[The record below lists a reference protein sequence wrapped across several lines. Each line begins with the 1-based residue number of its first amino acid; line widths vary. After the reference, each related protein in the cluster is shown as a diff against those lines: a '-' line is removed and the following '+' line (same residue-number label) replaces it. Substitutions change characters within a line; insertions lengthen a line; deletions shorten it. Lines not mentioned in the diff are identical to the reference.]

1 MNVAEVLKAEHM
13 DLNLVAKSKK
23 EALEKLTE
31 LLYNSGELSDK
42 DAFLK
47 DVLYR
52 LFVATTGFGI
62 VFAFPHVNSPSFI
75 ETTVAIGRLENETEW
90 ESVDDQP
97 VKLVVLLAVN
107 DADKTGVHVRLLS
120 EMARKLASAD
130 NCKRLLDA
138 ADADEI
144 IKIFSE

>member
-1 MNVAEVLKAEHM
+1 M
-13 DLNLVAKSKK
+13 
-23 EALEKLTE
+23 
-31 LLYNSGELSDK
+31 
-42 DAFLK
+42 
-47 DVLYR
+47 
-52 LFVATTGFGI
+52 
-62 VFAFPHVNSPSFI
+62 
-75 ETTVAIGRLENETEW
+75 AIGRLENETEW

-138 ADADEI
+138 ANADEI

>member
-1 MNVAEVLKAEHM
+1 MNVAEVLKAEHI
-13 DLNLVAKSKK
+13 DLNLNAESK
-23 EALEKLTE
+23 EDALAALTE
-31 LLYNSGELSDK
+31 LLYKSGKLSDK
-42 DAFLK
+42 EAFLK
-47 DVLYR
+47 DVLDR
-52 LFVATTGFGI
+52 ESVSTTGIGNGI
-62 VFAFPHVNSPSFI
+62 AIPHGKSPSVI
-75 ETTVAIGRLENETEW
+75 ETTVAIGRLTKETDW
-90 ESVDDQP
+90 ESVDDKP

-130 NCKRLLDA
+130 NCMRLLNA

>member
-1 MNVAEVLKAEHM
+1 MNVAEVLKAEHV

-47 DVLYR
+47 DVLDR
-52 LFVATTGFGI
+52 ESVSTTGIGNGI
-62 VFAFPHVNSPSFI
+62 AIPHGKSPRVI

-107 DADKTGVHVRLLS
+107 DADKTGVHVKLLS

>member
-1 MNVAEVLKAEHM
+1 M
-13 DLNLVAKSKK
+13 
-23 EALEKLTE
+23 
-31 LLYNSGELSDK
+31 
-42 DAFLK
+42 
-47 DVLYR
+47 
-52 LFVATTGFGI
+52 
-62 VFAFPHVNSPSFI
+62 
-75 ETTVAIGRLENETEW
+75 AIGRLENETEW

>member
-1 MNVAEVLKAEHM
+1 M
-13 DLNLVAKSKK
+13 
-23 EALEKLTE
+23 
-31 LLYNSGELSDK
+31 
-42 DAFLK
+42 
-47 DVLYR
+47 
-52 LFVATTGFGI
+52 
-62 VFAFPHVNSPSFI
+62 
-75 ETTVAIGRLENETEW
+75 AIGRLENETEW

-107 DADKTGVHVRLLS
+107 DADKTGVHVKLLS

-130 NCKRLLDA
+130 NCKQLLDA